1 MAGSND
7 DIATVAGVQAYIVD
21 TPFDSTSVVPLSG
34 GYGNYAYRLILREP
48 FREQDTVVLKHAKPY
63 AAAFKDMPFSLERQV
78 TVCVNA
84 HSTSVSLT
92 TLNRRTRSRRCARSA
107 QTCLP
112 TRSSPCRR
120 CSGSTTRRM

>member
-78 TVCVNA
+78 TVCDVD
-84 HSTSVSLT
+84 
-92 TLNRRTRSRRCARSA
+92 
-107 QTCLP
+107 
-112 TRSSPCRR
+112 
-120 CSGSTTRRM
+120 GSTVGLSTTAVVGAPPAAA